1 MTAAVV
7 AEPSPTM
14 DLPPAPGP
22 GYERLRSS
30 REVSATLRSGRR
42 RAGRVSVVHAT
53 DHDLPVTRLTV
64 VASKKVGSAV
74 RRNRAKR
81 LLREAAR
88 RAAWS
93 PGHDVVLVARADTAT
108 AHARDVAA
116 EVRELARRLDL
127 VGHDA
132 DTGTLDL
139 VPPDAGPSDGTASD
153 AASPE
158 AVASES
164 GA

>member
-30 REVSATLRSGRR
+30 REVSSTLRSGRR
-42 RAGRVSVVHAT
+42 RAGRFSVVHAT

-88 RAAWS
+88 RQQWG
-93 PGHDVVLVARADTAT
+93 PGQDVVLVARASTPT
-108 AHARDVAA
+108 AHLDDVVADLEAA
-116 EVRELARRLDL
+116 TRQLGAT
-127 VGHDA
+127 
-132 DTGTLDL
+132 TGAT
-139 VPPDAGPSDGTASD
+139 G
-153 AASPE
+153 
-158 AVASES
+158 
-164 GA
+164 